1 MIKNAGIVMNLIY
14 DYRMQESGIGR
25 YSENILNEMNNKLC
39 EDNFYIIINKNSKF
53 NGIKCN
59 SKVFSFLEQFEI
71 PYLSFKKNYNLFH
84 SPHFNFPIFNQG
96 KLVLTIHD
104 LTPLLFPDIF
114 SRKARIYMKT
124 MIWLSKFRADKII
137 TVSQNTKDDLVEM
150 FNYNPNKIKVIYNGV
165 DSSYKLIDNKKLI
178 SEINNKYNTGENFL
192 LYVGNIKPHKN
203 IPVLL
208 KALSNID
215 KQNKLVI
222 VGKRDKAY
230 DEIFDII
237 DQNNLKDR
245 IIFTGFVPDEDLI
258 LLYNAAALFVYPSLY
273 EGFGLPPLEAMA
285 CGTPVITSNVSSLP
299 EVVGDAA
306 ITVDPHNIKE
316 LSKKINKILSNK
328 DLQNKMI
335 QRGIERAKQFTW
347 DKTARET
354 IKVYEDVLNKK
365 LL

>member
-1 MIKNAGIVMNLIY
+1 MLFDSRMKNW
-14 DYRMQESGIGR
+14 SGIGK
-25 YSENILNEMNNKLC
+25 YSKSLI
-39 EDNFYIIINKNSKF
+39 NFYKDNIDNKFCLLINGDNEYF
-53 NGIKCN
+53 NNIKIK
-59 SKVFSFLEQFEI
+59 SSVFSIKEQFEI

-84 SPHFNFPIFNQG
+84 SPHFVFPIFNPG
-96 KLVLTIHD
+96 KIILTIHD

-114 SRKARIYMKT
+114 SLQARTYMKI
-124 MIWLSKFRADKII
+124 MIWLSKFKADKII

-150 FNYNPNKIKVIYNGV
+150 FNYNPKKIKVIYNGV
-165 DSSYKLIDNKKLI
+165 DNSYKIIDNKKLI
-178 SEINNKYNTGENFL
+178 SEIKDKYDTGKDFL

-237 DQNNLKDR
+237 DQNNLEDR
-245 IIFTGFVPDEDLI
+245 IIFTGFVPDKDLI
-258 LLYNAAALFVYPSLY
+258 LLYNAATLFVYPSLY

-299 EVVGDAA
+299 EVVGYAA
-306 ITVDPHNIKE
+306 ITVDPYNINGLAE
-316 LSKKINKILSNK
+316 EINKVLGNEV
-328 DLQNKMI
+328 LQKAMI
-335 QRGIERAKQFTW
+335 KKGIERAKEFTW
-347 DKTARET
+347 EKTARET
-354 IKVYEDVLNKK
+354 IRVYEEVLNQK

>member
-1 MIKNAGIVMNLIY
+1 
-14 DYRMQESGIGR
+14 
-25 YSENILNEMNNKLC
+25 
-39 EDNFYIIINKNSKF
+39 
-53 NGIKCN
+53 
-59 SKVFSFLEQFEI
+59 
-71 PYLSFKKNYNLFH
+71 
-84 SPHFNFPIFNQG
+84 
-96 KLVLTIHD
+96 
-104 LTPLLFPDIF
+104 
-114 SRKARIYMKT
+114 